1 MKTSGVIKTAAI
13 GVALAITTGCTIV
26 RPGQVALKQKLGK
39 LSAPLA
45 NGAHGFNPFVTH
57 IVKINVQTVEIYETL
72 PLPTKEGLSV
82 EAQITLLYHV
92 NADAAKDIYTNFGT
106 DYQDVIVLS
115 NFLATAR
122 EVSSKYYAKEL
133 YAIERQKVEQL
144 IKDELTAHIGEKGFV
159 IDAVLLKDI
168 ILPASMSQAIQ
179 NKVNAEQAAL
189 QMDFVIQKQ
198 KKEAERM
205 FIEAEGIKR
214 AQLII
219 DSSLTDNLLRYNQIQ
234 VMKELV
240 NSPNAKVIVTNG
252 GGGNMP
258 MIINE

>member
-1 MKTSGVIKTAAI
+1 M
-13 GVALAITTGCTIV
+13 
-26 RPGQVALKQKLGK
+26 
-39 LSAPLA
+39 
-45 NGAHGFNPFVTH
+45 
-57 IVKINVQTVEIYETL
+57 
-72 PLPTKEGLSV
+72 
-82 EAQITLLYHV
+82 
-92 NADAAKDIYTNFGT
+92 
-106 DYQDVIVLS
+106 
-115 NFLATAR
+115 
-122 EVSSKYYAKEL
+122 
-133 YAIERQKVEQL
+133 
-144 IKDELTAHIGEKGFV
+144 
-159 IDAVLLKDI
+159 
-168 ILPASMSQAIQ
+168 
-179 NKVNAEQAAL
+179 
-189 QMDFVIQKQ
+189 IQKQ